1 MAAPAPSGDTSHR
14 MESSDGAIHRDEP
27 RERERREARSPWSG
41 LLAVATV
48 ILVGW
53 IDWFTGLDVGFSL
66 FYLFPIAWAGW
77 RAGRGWALTAAVIA
91 AASWLFAELA
101 WHDLAAG
108 PILWNGFTRLVI
120 FCAVGWMLAVL
131 REDRIELESLNG
143 RLRESL
149 EAQTLLARTDPLT
162 GLPNARWFTEELE
175 RKIAARG
182 GGPLFLLYV
191 DIDNFKE
198 LNDQYGHAAG
208 DRALVE
214 IADALRASVR
224 SREGEKA
231 DREADLA
238 ARLGGDEF
246 AIVLAGVGLD
256 GARTIGERI
265 IGRVSELRAAYPAVD
280 LGASIGISCAS
291 GGGEQPED
299 LIRRADRAMYK
310 SKEEGKGRVV
320 VEG

>member
-1 MAAPAPSGDTSHR
+1 

-27 RERERREARSPWSG
+27 RDRKRREARSPWSG

-53 IDWFTGLDVGFSL
+53 IDWFTGLEIGFSL

-77 RAGRGWALTAAVIA
+77 HLGRGWAAATAVIA
-91 AASWLFAELA
+91 ASSWLLAELE
-101 WHDLAAG
+101 WHASG
-108 PILWNGFTRLVI
+108 PIIWNGFTRLVI
-120 FCAVGWMLAVL
+120 YSSVGWMLAVL
-131 REDRIELESLNG
+131 REDRIELESLNRKLG
-143 RLRESL
+143 ESL
-149 EAQTLLARTDPLT
+149 EAQTLLARTDLLT

-175 RKIAARG
+175 RKIAAVG
-182 GGPLFLLYV
+182 GDGSLFLLYV

-198 LNDQYGHAAG
+198 LNDHYGHSAG

-224 SREGEKA
+224 SGEGEQT

-291 GGGEQPED
+291 GRGEEPED